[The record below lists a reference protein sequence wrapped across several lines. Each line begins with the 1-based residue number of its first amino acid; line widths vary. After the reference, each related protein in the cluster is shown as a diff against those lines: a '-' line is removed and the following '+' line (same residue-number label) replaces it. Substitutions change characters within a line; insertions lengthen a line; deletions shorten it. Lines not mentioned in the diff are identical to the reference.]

1 MNITKKLAAAASR
14 VDSKK
19 VVAAVALMAATGLV
33 MAADGDDPGLIAIQG
48 LQTKASAYISA
59 VIGVAV
65 LVAGGFW
72 SASFLRKAFARA
84 G

>member
-1 MNITKKLAAAASR
+1 MDIKNKLRAVAAR
-14 VDSKK
+14 VDGKK
-19 VVAAVALMAATGLV
+19 VVAGVALMAATGLV
-33 MAADGDDPGLIAIQG
+33 LAADGDDAGLIAIQG
-48 LQTKASAYISA
+48 LQTKAQAYISA

-72 SASFLRKAFARA
+72 SASFLRKAFSRA

>member
-1 MNITKKLAAAASR
+1 MNIKKNLAAVAAR
-14 VDSKK
+14 VDGKK

-48 LQTKASAYISA
+48 LQAKAQAYITA

-72 SASFLRKAFARA
+72 SASFLRKAFSRA